1 MESRLDKIEYRKIHE
16 QIADRLKERI
26 MAGELQPGGR
36 LPSSKELCESYGV
49 GMSTVREALSALK
62 AMGLVE
68 SRQGEGS
75 FVRKIEL
82 ADVEM
87 PELSGLLMDRE
98 TILEL
103 LEARKALEVS
113 NAAIAAEKRSED
125 DLRCFEE
132 LLETMERHLGNETEG
147 ERADMAFHL
156 ALARATH
163 NSIIT
168 RMLETVSAQME
179 MAIRETRRLQMY
191 ASKSVSEQLWR
202 EHRDIYEAIAAQDP
216 QRAMEAMRQ
225 HLFHVERVLV
235 SALR

>member
-1 MESRLDKIEYRKIHE
+1 MDKIVYRKIHE
-16 QIADRLKERI
+16 QIADRLKQSI
-26 MAGELQPGGR
+26 LAGELQPGAK
-36 LPSSKELCESYGV
+36 LPSTKELSERYGV

-75 FVRKIEL
+75 YVRKIEP
-82 ADVEM
+82 ADVGM
-87 PELSGLLMDRE
+87 PELSGLLMDKE

-113 NAAIAAEKRSED
+113 NAGIAAEKRTED
-125 DLRCFEE
+125 DLRRFEA
-132 LLETMERHLGNETEG
+132 LLAAMEKHLGDETEG

-163 NSIIT
+163 NSIIV
-168 RMLETVSAQME
+168 RMLETVSSQME
-179 MAIRETRRLQMY
+179 TAIRETRRLQMY

-202 EHRDIYEAIAAQDP
+202 EHRDIYEAIASRDP
-216 QRAMEAMRQ
+216 QRAMDAMRQ

-235 SALR
+235 QALR